1 MFALRVIFETR
12 ENTESPFS
20 QEIETYE
27 LGKSYSVLKRNNTR
41 LFPDAIKRYM
51 DFDDNSVRAIVSG
64 DNGTEWFIL
73 NNSELVNANYYIMTD
88 SGSTFEKL

>member
-12 ENTESPFS
+12 ENTDSPFS

-51 DFDDNSVRAIVSG
+51 DVDDNSVRAIVAG
-64 DNGTEWFIL
+64 DNGNEWFIL
-73 NNSELVNANYYIMTD
+73 NNSELVNATYYVMTD

>member
-12 ENTESPFS
+12 ENTDSPFS

-41 LFPDAIKRYM
+41 LFTDAIKRYM
-51 DFDDNSVRAIVSG
+51 DVDDNSVRAIVSG

-73 NNSELVNANYYIMTD
+73 NNSELVNAAYYVMTD

>member
-12 ENTESPFS
+12 ENTDSPFN

-27 LGKSYSVLKRNNTR
+27 LGKSYSVLKRNSTR
-41 LFPDAIKRYM
+41 LFSDAIKRYC
-51 DFDDNSVRAIVSG
+51 DIDDNSVRAIVCG

-73 NNSELVNANYYIMTD
+73 NNSELTNATYYVMTD